1 MRKFFLEFYGHG
13 EEVGE
18 RLLVCI
24 LLLIEQGTK
33 REWRGMCIFM
43 KHPEEPSLIGL
54 LQSSVAAWVGSVK
67 REVPP
72 AI

>member
-1 MRKFFLEFYGHG
+1 MAICWMLFFRVVSAPLHIYYRKSK
-13 EEVGE
+13 
-18 RLLVCI
+18 RLCSETPKSL
-24 LLLIEQGTK
+24 
-33 REWRGMCIFM
+33 
-43 KHPEEPSLIGL
+43 LIGL

>member
-1 MRKFFLEFYGHG
+1 MAICWMLFFRVVSAPLHIYY
-13 EEVGE
+13 
-18 RLLVCI
+18 
-24 LLLIEQGTK
+24 
-33 REWRGMCIFM
+33 
-43 KHPEEPSLIGL
+43 PEEPSLIGL